1 MIASTLIADV
11 AALLMLTSVATA
23 EAAEIPKQ
31 YRGLWCDGHNYVAP
45 PPEPPS
51 YLQSLTPEQRKAYEE
66 KLSPEQLQELR
77 QIEQSQLA
85 QPSIPRS
92 RPTPPKPFNY
102 RRCKEADSE
111 SYLYIR
117 RDALNLGEEDSP
129 ADNCQVNA
137 IKPIAKGHRLYVSCD
152 DDPHDVDLRLN
163 PKTGRLTLH

>member
-1 MIASTLIADV
+1 MKKTLLAG
-11 AALLMLTSVATA
+11 VATLLVLIGAPAIGA
-23 EAAEIPKQ
+23 EVPKQ
-31 YRGLWCDGHNYVAP
+31 YRGLWCDGHNYSDAP
-45 PPEPPS
+45 PLPS

-66 KLSPEQLQELR
+66 KLSPEQLQELK
-77 QIEQSQLA
+77 QIEQSQPA

-111 SYLYIR
+111 SYRHIR
-117 RDALNLGEEDSP
+117 RDALNLGEDDSS

-137 IKPIAKGHRLYVSCD
+137 VRPIAKGHRLYVSCD
-152 DDPHDVDLRLN
+152 DGPHVVDLRLN